1 MSDNTSLPSLTAPPL
16 RSSGGYH
23 PEPPGSRPS
32 SPRVDRPRHGGESR
46 RLVVGRE
53 IAIHGSIQECD
64 TLVVEGRVEA
74 DLTASSSLEITTS
87 GTFKGSAEVDHAD
100 ISGSFEGDLTVHK
113 TLKINRSGRVFGVIR
128 YTYIEIETGGVLQ
141 GQIEVLSRE
150 VATITAPPP
159 A

>member
-1 MSDNTSLPSLTAPPL
+1 MTDNPAL
-16 RSSGGYH
+16 SSVTVAIPRATGGYH
-23 PEPPGSRPS
+23 PEPPGARPLAQ
-32 SPRVDRPRHGGESR
+32 RNDRPRHSGESR

-74 DLTASSSLEITTS
+74 DLTAATSLEIALT

-100 ISGSFEGDLTVHK
+100 ISGLFEGELTVHK
-113 TLKINRSGRVFGVIR
+113 TLKINRSGRVVGTIR
-128 YTYIEIETGGVLQ
+128 YTLIEIEQGGLLQ
-141 GQIEVLSRE
+141 GQIDVMPRE
-150 VATITAPPP
+150 APVISAPS